1 MEQARIS
8 LEDAKKER
16 IVIEKDIALEKVAVE
31 KGASALNLAGVR
43 FLSLFFIFYFAATKG
58 SSVLSLA
65 GVRFVLLFYL
75 LFC

>member
-1 MEQARIS
+1 VEQARIS
-8 LEDAKKER
+8 LEEAKKER
-16 IVIEKDIALEKVAVE
+16 IVIEKDIGLEKVAAQ
-31 KGASALNLAGVR
+31 KGASALKLAGVR
-43 FLSLFFIFYFAATKG
+43 FLSLFFIFFCRHRG

>member
-43 FLSLFFIFYFAATKG
+43 FLSLFFYF
-58 SSVLSLA
+58 LFCRHQ
-65 GVRFVLLFYL
+65 RFLGAELGWRAIRLLFYL